1 MYYISMLKKEHLKNL
16 ILNRIKK
23 IPKKNLK
30 IGLGVIAKGILGNEP
45 LLTCSALDN
54 DLKMMRK

>member
-1 MYYISMLKKEHLKNL
+1 MLKKEHLKNL
-16 ILNRIKK
+16 IINRIKK